1 MDAETFFKGVEV
13 GRALRGWRTPDK
25 AQNPSG
31 TKSISENG
39 KYYVAQYATASVN
52 VEFGPK
58 AKSTNAMDAMEGAY
72 VRFRTMS
79 DCGLS
84 VSLQFMRFIN
94 DEDGYPLK
102 AVMRT
107 TISVMNPSFNNPDT
121 HNGLGYV
128 LPPDDFTIPDNTA
141 LRAVFKTPGF
151 SILSGNHSVAFTQGP
166 SNGDYK
172 LELKSSGLPSISAL
186 FWLPAGIKYSETAY
200 QVKCS
205 GNAWRSYKDIWV
217 AYYDTEVNL

>member
-1 MDAETFFKGVEV
+1 MDTETFFKGVEV
-13 GRALRGWRTPDK
+13 GRALRGWRTPDE
-25 AQNPSG
+25 AQKPSG
-31 TKSISENG
+31 TTNISKNG
-39 KYYVAQYATASVN
+39 EYDVTPYTTANVN

-58 AKSTNAMDAMEGAY
+58 AKSTNAMDVMEGAF

-84 VSLQFMRFIN
+84 ASLQFMRFIN
-94 DEDGYPLK
+94 DGDGYPSK

-121 HNGLGYV
+121 RYGLGYV
-128 LPPDDFTIPDNTA
+128 LPPDDLTIPDNTA
-141 LRAVFKTPGF
+141 LRAVFKTPGS

-172 LELKSSGLPSISAL
+172 LQILSSSLPTIAVLS
-186 FWLPAGIKYSETAY
+186 WLPGITAYSDNVY

-205 GNAWRSYKDIWV
+205 GDAWRSYNNIWV
-217 AYYDTEVNL
+217 AYYDTEVRL